1 MRIKRRQV
9 ILNLTKNMF
18 KPKDYDD
25 FEKLIS
31 DFNWQLLTSNPHS
44 DDVQDWI
51 AKVNGIL
58 WDFDS
63 PSSNEFQKKIS
74 WLVNMWSGIKAGTVN
89 SDLSYDVGLIKQF
102 LRNKAEGMRREK
114 EKMLSGDKSTTPEPK
129 LRFGEPG
136 QAGHPGSGGSI
147 FIQAE
152 NFTLAGGGKISA
164 DGGDYIVHQ
173 NELNNFGTINQTL
186 ADTINNITK
195 LTNTVNQSDLE
206 EIEKRQL
213 IGDIETIKAQIIK
226 PKPDKTILQKAWD
239 AVQIASTIGG
249 AAQLLG
255 LIGQVVL
262 PLLK

>member
-1 MRIKRRQV
+1 M
-9 ILNLTKNMF
+9 
-18 KPKDYDD
+18 
-25 FEKLIS
+25 
-31 DFNWQLLTSNPHS
+31 
-44 DDVQDWI
+44 
-51 AKVNGIL
+51 
-58 WDFDS
+58 
-63 PSSNEFQKKIS
+63 
-74 WLVNMWSGIKAGTVN
+74 
-89 SDLSYDVGLIKQF
+89 
-102 LRNKAEGMRREK
+102 
-114 EKMLSGDKSTTPEPK
+114 
-129 LRFGEPG
+129 
-136 QAGHPGSGGSI
+136 
-147 FIQAE
+147 
-152 NFTLAGGGKISA
+152 AGGGKISA